1 MWFFKKT
8 FSQPLY
14 FDKSQFGEVFLMSM
28 HPGCTIQW
36 ILTEELQH
44 YGFIYLLL
52 YSREI
57 KAVPTGNG
65 SSQLC
70 LRWTHP
76 GENLCTCLHSGSS
89 LYSGWPRSAPPKSQA
104 SSSTS
109 SLPSRWLNSGLHSR
123 RGVGTARLHNQKVSV
138 TQSLFHLASG
148 SCFNPHPALI

>member
-1 MWFFKKT
+1 M
-8 FSQPLY
+8 
-14 FDKSQFGEVFLMSM
+14 VFQKNILS
-28 HPGCTIQW
+28 TTLFWW
-36 ILTEELQH
+36 ITVWWSIPHEHAPRVHDPVNSDWRVATLWV
-44 YGFIYLLL
+44 YLPSS

-57 KAVPTGNG
+57 KAVPTGKG